1 MKYLFS
7 GIRYFII
14 LFAFGILFVAC
25 SGSGETKPKKEEKRD
40 TLKNVD
46 TVAID
51 SNLTRLSQLMAGLDT
66 VLAYPHQQWNLD
78 SVKRFSRE
86 TAQKYSK
93 MRESR
98 LAKIHDWNQLNLKS
112 GQVPDTSFAFYPFS
126 GGDFIHLHW
135 LLPNANNYLM
145 VAREEV
151 GSIPDLTK
159 MNNAELLKYLEG
171 IDVVLRDIYNKSYFI
186 TLNMITDIRNANLV
200 NGMMPIIVWAAAKT
214 NHEIVSMKY
223 FDIDSTGATVS
234 KTDFKSTGV
243 RIMLKDKATKQVKSL
258 TYLSADI
265 SDDGFKER
273 PGVLKYLNAHVPNH
287 SNSFVKSASYLL
299 HYYTFT
305 GIRDLILDKSASL
318 VQDDTGI
325 PFKYFD
331 AKTWNVNLFG
341 EYEKP
346 VSDFSENL
354 FQNDLNAAY
363 SNSTFYKGKLNFSL
377 GYHWGSGNQNQMFS
391 YKKKN

>member
-1 MKYLFS
+1 
-7 GIRYFII
+7 
-14 LFAFGILFVAC
+14 
-25 SGSGETKPKKEEKRD
+25 
-40 TLKNVD
+40 
-46 TVAID
+46 
-51 SNLTRLSQLMAGLDT
+51 
-66 VLAYPHQQWNLD
+66 
-78 SVKRFSRE
+78 
-86 TAQKYSK
+86 
-93 MRESR
+93 
-98 LAKIHDWNQLNLKS
+98 
-112 GQVPDTSFAFYPFS
+112 
-126 GGDFIHLHW
+126 
-135 LLPNANNYLM
+135 M

-159 MNNAELLKYLEG
+159 MNNAELLKYLQG

-214 NHEIVSMKY
+214 NHEIVSMNY
-223 FDIDSTGATVS
+223 FDIDSTGATLP
-234 KTDFKSTGV
+234 KTDFKSSGV

-265 SDDGFKER
+265 SDDGFKAQ
-273 PGVLKYLNAHVPNH
+273 PGVLKYLNAHVPGH

-299 HYYTFT
+299 HYHTFT
-305 GIRDLILDKSASL
+305 GIRNLILDKSASL

-331 AKTWNVNLFG
+331 SKTWNVNLFG

-346 VSDFSENL
+346 VSDFSANL

-363 SNSTFYKGKLNFSL
+363 SDSNYYKGKLNFSL

>member
-1 MKYLFS
+1 MNYMFS
-7 GIRYFII
+7 GIKVLIVSVVLGTTFI
-14 LFAFGILFVAC
+14 GC
-25 SGSGETKPKKEEKRD
+25 GSSADNKTKNADQRD
-40 TLKNVD
+40 TIKIQD
-46 TVAID
+46 TISID
-51 SNLTRLSQLMAGLDT
+51 SNLTRMSQLMAGLDT
-66 VLAYPHQQWNLD
+66 VLAYPHQQWNID

-86 TAQKYSK
+86 TAMKYSK
-93 MRESR
+93 MREAR
-98 LAKIHDWNQLNLKS
+98 LSKIHDWNQLNLKNAK
-112 GQVPDTSFAFYPFS
+112 VPDTSFAFYPFS

-135 LLPNANNYLM
+135 LLPQANNYLM
-145 VAREEV
+145 VAREDV

-159 MNNAELLKYLEG
+159 MNNAELLKYLQG

-214 NHEIVSMKY
+214 NHEIVSMNY
-223 FDIDSTGATVS
+223 FDIDSTGVTVP
-234 KTDFKSTGV
+234 KTDFKSDGV
-243 RIMLKDKATKQVKSL
+243 RIMLKDKATKKLKSL

-265 SDDGFKER
+265 SDDGFKAK
-273 PGVLKYLNAHVPNH
+273 PGVLKYLSAHVPNH

-299 HYYTFT
+299 HYYTFSS
-305 GIRDLILDKSASL
+305 IRNLILDKSASL

-331 AKTWNVNLFG
+331 SKTWNVNLFG

-363 SNSTFYKGKLNFSL
+363 SDSNIYKGKLNFSL

>member
-1 MKYLFS
+1 MKYLFL
-7 GIRYFII
+7 GIRLFIM
-14 LFAFGILFVAC
+14 LFTPTMLFIAC
-25 SGSGETKPKKEEKRD
+25 GGSGETKHPKDVKPD
-40 TLKNVD
+40 TLKKVD

-66 VLAYPHQQWNLD
+66 VLAYPHQQWNLH
-78 SVKRFSRE
+78 SVKQFSRE
-86 TAQKYSK
+86 TAQKYAK

-98 LAKIHDWNQLNLKS
+98 LTKINDWNRLNLKN

-151 GSIPDLTK
+151 GSIPELTK
-159 MNNAELLKYLEG
+159 MSNVELLKYLQG

-186 TLNMITDIRNANLV
+186 TLNMIADIRNANLV

-214 NHEIVSMKY
+214 NHEIVSINY
-223 FDIDSTGATVS
+223 FDIDSTGATLA

-243 RIMLKDKATKQVKSL
+243 RIMLKDKATKKVKSL

-265 SDDGFKER
+265 SDDGFKAQ

-299 HYYTFT
+299 HYHTFT
-305 GIRDLILDKSASL
+305 GIRNLILDKSASL

-325 PFKYFD
+325 PFKHFD
-331 AKTWNVNLFG
+331 AKIWNVNLFG
-341 EYEKP
+341 EYDKP

-363 SNSTFYKGKLNFSL
+363 SDSTFYKGKLNFSL